1 MSGTA
6 NSLKGTRHAEAHP
19 ALLVA
24 RSCRL
29 RPCLWCRPPRSLG
42 LRPRSHSRAFPSSG
56 PVGASGASE
65 EPGAGPRLTEGS
77 IECAF
82 YYRVTNEADSDTPPE
97 DLQFSERVLQ
107 IGPNE
112 EKTATLGLL
121 QLHGTYSLSE
131 FDADTFSLRVTAGE
145 TRLLSTLYQLSGG
158 LPVNQFV
165 GDHGFTGLMYFTHPT
180 EGGDYQAICK
190 SVEA

>member
-1 MSGTA
+1 MPKPIQPY
-6 NSLKGTRHAEAHP
+6 SLLAAAACVLACGADPQGHSAS
-19 ALLVA
+19 ALEVT
-24 RSCRL
+24 
-29 RPCLWCRPPRSLG
+29 PEP
-42 LRPRSHSRAFPSSG
+42 FPSSG